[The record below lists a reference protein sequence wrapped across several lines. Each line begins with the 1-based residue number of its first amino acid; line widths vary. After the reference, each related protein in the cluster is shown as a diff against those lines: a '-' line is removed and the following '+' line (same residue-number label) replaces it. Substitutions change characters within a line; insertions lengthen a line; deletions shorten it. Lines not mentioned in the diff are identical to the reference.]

1 MKMEYIG
8 KLILMWQAV
17 NTDDYHIKFFWLKVN
32 QDILTVSLESLVVQ
46 LMYKSFKTDG
56 TPVMNEVL
64 FNLPLK
70 RKYLSRIKEQ
80 RDGMLKQFIRLDDFQ
95 QEIINSS
102 AMRDVFLSCHKPLA
116 LAPLRMRIML
126 ILHAEEGRNSSI
138 RLTEQCK
145 LASSWPVWTLF
156 QCS

>member
-1 MKMEYIG
+1 
-8 KLILMWQAV
+8 
-17 NTDDYHIKFFWLKVN
+17 
-32 QDILTVSLESLVVQ
+32 
-46 LMYKSFKTDG
+46 MYKSFKTDG

-156 QCS
+156 QCSWMYGLTPIRSKKAQTYYLMFIYFQLGLHVANDRPTI